1 MAVNG
6 GEYRLMRVNGRRY
19 KKSREIL
26 DSFYIYSH
34 FVAIYHLQGFRP
46 ISSATILQPLSLCV
60 IDYAL
65 AYDVQLAINK
75 HFPNALLACTLIGVL
90 NIRCCLL
97 DWRDL

>member
-6 GEYRLMRVNGRRY
+6 GEDRLMRVNGCRY

-46 ISSATILQPLSLCV
+46 IYSATILQPLSLRI
-60 IDYAL
+60 IDYTIRGA
-65 AYDVQLAINK
+65 DDELAIDEV
-75 HFPNALLACTLIGVL
+75 LINRFTVIHPFTDIL
-90 NIRCCLL
+90 E
-97 DWRDL
+97 